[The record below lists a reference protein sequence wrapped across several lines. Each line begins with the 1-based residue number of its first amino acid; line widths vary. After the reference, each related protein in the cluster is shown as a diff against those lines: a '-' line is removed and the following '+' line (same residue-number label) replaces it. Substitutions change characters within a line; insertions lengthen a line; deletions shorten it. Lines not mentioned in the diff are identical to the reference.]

1 MGQMENRKAR
11 KKNMAKIGVKGT
23 IVADDDK
30 WIYEYFG
37 IAATCPKD
45 IQAAIMEANGE
56 DLDVEINSGGGD
68 VVAGNEIYTALRM
81 YRGKVNIIISGMA
94 ASAASYIATARHCEI
109 SPVGI
114 FMIHNASG
122 GARGDY
128 HAMDKESEILQ
139 AVNRAIATA
148 YMDKTKMKLDDLLN
162 LMDCESWLTA
172 EEALNYG
179 FVDSIIESQEDAK
192 GAAAKGGFSDGK
204 KKTALYNAATVLDRE
219 TIDRTKEML
228 ARASEKPGNTAPEGV
243 PKPPE
248 SVLNNQN
255 QKKVEVKEM
264 ADTTQESISTVEE
277 LTAKYPALVQQIKDS
292 ASLEATAAE
301 NARLKAIDE
310 IAGQISD
317 KMVADAKYGEKKVT
331 AEALALEAF
340 RQNGIMAAAAL
351 SDMKEDIGESGA
363 GEVAPSANTGLA
375 DDSGEQREAKVN
387 NLAQKIKESRG
398 KRA

>member
-1 MGQMENRKAR
+1 
-11 KKNMAKIGVKGT
+11 
-23 IVADDDK
+23 
-30 WIYEYFG
+30 
-37 IAATCPKD
+37 
-45 IQAAIMEANGE
+45 
-56 DLDVEINSGGGD
+56 
-68 VVAGNEIYTALRM
+68 
-81 YRGKVNIIISGMA
+81 
-94 ASAASYIATARHCEI
+94 
-109 SPVGI
+109 
-114 FMIHNASG
+114 
-122 GARGDY
+122 
-128 HAMDKESEILQ
+128 
-139 AVNRAIATA
+139 
-148 YMDKTKMKLDDLLN
+148 MDKTKMKLDDLLN

-172 EEALNYG
+172 EEALSYG

-248 SVLNNQN
+248 SVLDNQN

-363 GEVAPSANTGLA
+363 GEVAPAANTGLA

-398 KRA
+398 KNA

>member
-1 MGQMENRKAR
+1 
-11 KKNMAKIGVKGT
+11 MAKIGIKGT

-45 IQAAIMEANGE
+45 KHSAIMDANGE

-81 YRGKVNIIISGMA
+81 YRGKVSIIISGMA

-162 LMDCESWLTA
+162 LMDSETWLTA

-179 FVDSIIESQEDAK
+179 FVDAVIENQEDAK
-192 GAAAKGGFSDGK
+192 EAAAKGGFSDGR

-228 ARASEKPGNTAPEGV
+228 VRASEKPGNTAPEGV

-248 SVLNNQN
+248 SVLDNMN

-277 LTAKYPALVQQIKDS
+277 LAAKYPVLVQQIKDS
-292 ASLEATAAE
+292 AGLEAAAAE

-317 KMVADAKYGEKKVT
+317 KMVADAKYGEKKTT

-340 RQNGIMAAAAL
+340 RQNGIMAAAAF
-351 SDMKEDIGESGA
+351 SDMKEDIRESGA
-363 GEVAPSANTGLA
+363 GEVEPSANTGLA
-375 DDSGEQREAKVN
+375 DDSGEQREVKVN
-387 NLAQKIKESRG
+387 NLAQKIRESRG
-398 KRA
+398 KSA

>member
-1 MGQMENRKAR
+1 
-11 KKNMAKIGVKGT
+11 MAKIGIKGT

-45 IQAAIMEANGE
+45 IHSAIMDANGE

-81 YRGKVNIIISGMA
+81 YRGKVSIIISGMA

-139 AVNRAIATA
+139 AVNRATNLVAGIATA

-162 LMDCESWLTA
+162 LMDSETWLTA

-179 FVDSIIESQEDAK
+179 FVDAVIENQEDAK
-192 GAAAKGGFSDGK
+192 EAAAKGGFSDGR

-228 ARASEKPGNTAPEGV
+228 VRASEKPGNTAPEGV

-248 SVLNNQN
+248 SVLDNMN

-277 LTAKYPALVQQIKDS
+277 LAAKYPVLVQQIKDS
-292 ASLEATAAE
+292 AGLEAAAAE

-317 KMVADAKYGEKKVT
+317 KMVADAKYGEKKTT

-340 RQNGIMAAAAL
+340 RQNGIMAAAAF
-351 SDMKEDIGESGA
+351 SDMKEDIRESGA
-363 GEVAPSANTGLA
+363 GEVEPSANTGLA
-375 DDSGEQREAKVN
+375 DDSGEQREVKVN
-387 NLAQKIKESRG
+387 NLAQKIRESRG
-398 KRA
+398 KSA

>member
-1 MGQMENRKAR
+1 MMINGFMNILESPQR
-11 KKNMAKIGVKGT
+11 V
-23 IVADDDK
+23 
-30 WIYEYFG
+30 
-37 IAATCPKD
+37 PKTFKP
-45 IQAAIMEANGE
+45 QSWTHGE

-139 AVNRAIATA
+139 TVNRAIATA
-148 YMDKTKMKLDDLLN
+148 YMDKTKMNLDDLLN

-179 FVDSIIESQEDAK
+179 FVDSIIESQENAK
-192 GAAAKGGFSDGK
+192 EAAAQGGFSNGK

-219 TIDRTKEML
+219 TIDRTKKML
-228 ARASEKPGNTAPEGV
+228 AKASEKPGNTAPDGV

-248 SVLNNQN
+248 SVLDNQN
-255 QKKVEVKEM
+255 QKKVGIDTTQKKVEVKEM

-277 LTAKYPALVQQIKDS
+277 LTAKYPALVRQIKDS
-292 ASLEATAAE
+292 AILEATAAE

-317 KMVADAKYGEKKVT
+317 KMVTDAKYGEKKVT

-340 RQNGIMAAAAL
+340 RQNGIMAAAVF

-363 GEVAPSANTGLA
+363 GEVLPTANTGLA
-375 DDSGEQREAKVN
+375 DDSWEQRESKVN
-387 NLAQKIKESRG
+387 NLARKIKESRG
-398 KRA
+398 KSA

>member
-1 MGQMENRKAR
+1 
-11 KKNMAKIGVKGT
+11 MAKIGVKGT

-45 IQAAIMEANGE
+45 IQTAIMDANGE

-139 AVNRAIATA
+139 TVNRAIATA
-148 YMDKTKMKLDDLLN
+148 YMDKTKMNLDDLLN

-179 FVDSIIESQEDAK
+179 FVDSIIESQENAK
-192 GAAAKGGFSDGK
+192 EAAAQGGFSNGK

-219 TIDRTKEML
+219 TIDRTKKML
-228 ARASEKPGNTAPEGV
+228 AKASEKPGNTAPDGV

-248 SVLNNQN
+248 SVLDNQN
-255 QKKVEVKEM
+255 QKKVGIDTTQKKVEVKEM

-277 LTAKYPALVQQIKDS
+277 LTAKYPALVRQIKDS
-292 ASLEATAAE
+292 AILEATAAE

-317 KMVADAKYGEKKVT
+317 KMVTDAKYGEKKVT

-340 RQNGIMAAAAL
+340 RQNGIMAAAVF

-363 GEVAPSANTGLA
+363 GEVLPTANTGLA
-375 DDSGEQREAKVN
+375 DDSWEQRESKVN
-387 NLAQKIKESRG
+387 NLARKIKESRG
-398 KRA
+398 KSA

>member
-1 MGQMENRKAR
+1 
-11 KKNMAKIGVKGT
+11 MAKIGVKGT

-148 YMDKTKMKLDDLLN
+148 YMDKTKMKLDD
-162 LMDCESWLTA
+162 
-172 EEALNYG
+172 
-179 FVDSIIESQEDAK
+179 
-192 GAAAKGGFSDGK
+192 
-204 KKTALYNAATVLDRE
+204 
-219 TIDRTKEML
+219 
-228 ARASEKPGNTAPEGV
+228 
-243 PKPPE
+243 
-248 SVLNNQN
+248 
-255 QKKVEVKEM
+255 
-264 ADTTQESISTVEE
+264 
-277 LTAKYPALVQQIKDS
+277 
-292 ASLEATAAE
+292 
-301 NARLKAIDE
+301 
-310 IAGQISD
+310 
-317 KMVADAKYGEKKVT
+317 
-331 AEALALEAF
+331 
-340 RQNGIMAAAAL
+340 
-351 SDMKEDIGESGA
+351 
-363 GEVAPSANTGLA
+363 
-375 DDSGEQREAKVN
+375 
-387 NLAQKIKESRG
+387 
-398 KRA
+398 

>member
-1 MGQMENRKAR
+1 
-11 KKNMAKIGVKGT
+11 MAKVGVKGT

-45 IQAAIMEANGE
+45 IHSAISDANGE

-114 FMIHNASG
+114 FMIHNAAGS
-122 GARGDY
+122 ARGDY
-128 HAMDKESEILQ
+128 HVMEKESEILQ

-162 LMDCESWLTA
+162 LMDGEAWLTA
-172 EEALNYG
+172 DEALGYG
-179 FVDSIIESQEDAK
+179 FVDAIIENQDDAQ
-192 GAAAKGGFSDGK
+192 GAAAKGGFSGGK

-228 ARASEKPGNTAPEGV
+228 AKASDKTKNTTPEGV

-248 SVLNNQN
+248 SVLNNKN
-255 QKKVEVKEM
+255 IKKDEVEKM
-264 ADTTQESISTVEE
+264 ADTTESISTVEE

-292 ASLEATAAE
+292 ASLESAAAE

-317 KMVADAKYGEKKVT
+317 KMVADAKYGEKKIT

-351 SDMKEDIGESGA
+351 SDMEKDIRESGA
-363 GEVAPSANTGLA
+363 GEVTASANAGLA
-375 DDSGEQREAKVN
+375 EDSGEQREVKVSGLAK
-387 NLAQKIKESRG
+387 KIKESRG
-398 KRA
+398 KAHE